1 MCEQLAQGR
10 YLVVPRAAIEP
21 GNSESPVRHATIT
34 PPSDTGKVYNMKKHH
49 IVIIRAVKAL
59 IFNALFN
66 ALRTHH

>member
-1 MCEQLAQGR
+1 
-10 YLVVPRAAIEP
+10 
-21 GNSESPVRHATIT
+21 
-34 PPSDTGKVYNMKKHH
+34 VYNMKKHH